1 MKDHSEKYD
10 EIIDRFISFGEDCQQ
25 LRSGVVIG
33 SRGRDDVEADEWSD
47 LDIVIYADDIDYFLS
62 EERWLDD
69 IADHWLT
76 FVEDTP
82 IGGAKE
88 RRVLFEDALD
98 VDFAILPA
106 DSFDDFKDDYDIRST
121 FSKGYNVLIDNDG
134 LFEDIEFRL
143 DETFLV
149 EEYQL
154 PSEEE
159 FDNLV
164 KDFWYHVVWSGKKL
178 LRGEMWIAKSCVDGY
193 MKSKLLKMI
202 ECYMVGIMGES
213 VRSEGRFFEE
223 WADDSIIDEVVDC
236 FAHYDEADIKEA
248 LVNTMDLFRGLAV
261 DVADELG
268 YEYRSKADKK
278 CTGWVE
284 ENLFD

>member
-1 MKDHSEKYD
+1 MKDHFEKYD
-10 EIIDRFISFGEDCQQ
+10 EIIDRFVSYGGDSDFV
-25 LRSGVVIG
+25 RSAVVIG

-47 LDIVIYADDIDYFLS
+47 LDIVIFADDIDYFLS

-121 FSKGYNVLIDNDG
+121 FSKGYNVLIDKDG
-134 LFEDIEFRL
+134 MFEDIEFGL
-143 DETFLV
+143 DETD
-149 EEYQL
+149 EYQL
-154 PSEEE
+154 PAEEE

-202 ECYMVGIMGES
+202 ECYMVAEKGET
-213 VRSEGRFFEE
+213 VREEGRFFEE
-223 WADDSIIDEVVDC
+223 WADDRIIDDIKGC
-236 FAHYDEADIKEA
+236 FAHYDEDSIKIA
-248 LVNTMDLFRGLAV
+248 LENTMGIFRKLAV
-261 DVADELG
+261 EVADEIG
-268 YEYRSKADKK
+268 YEYDYTADEK

-284 ENLFD
+284 VNLFE